1 MNLEW
6 QIAAAQHYVW
16 LEAFAAV
23 VAVIILVSSIDDLI
37 IDAWYWVHRI
47 WRRLTVLD
55 RKDYRPLTVEQLHAR
70 PEQPLAVMVPAWLEY
85 DVIAQM
91 LETMVGT
98 LDYHHYR
105 IFVGT
110 YPNDTQTIAEVERMR
125 VRYRQLERVE
135 VPHAGPTCKADC
147 LNWIIQAIVLH
158 EQRVGEPFAGIV
170 LHDSEDVLH
179 PLELKFFNYLLPRKD
194 MIQLPVVSLEREWYE
209 LVAGTYMDEFAE
221 WHAKDLV
228 VRESVTGVVPSAGVG
243 TCFSR
248 RAIQALL
255 DGTHN
260 QPFNTDSLTEDYD
273 VGSRLGKLGMR
284 SIFAR
289 FPVQFR
295 VRRKSWFGLRPD
307 RALTVTMPL
316 CVREFFPGTLRTA
329 YRQKARWVLG
339 IGLQSWEQIGW
350 KGSLATKY
358 LLFRDRKG
366 IVTSFVSVLAYLLVA
381 DFILLWM
388 LDASGATGV
397 RFPSPVDEG
406 SWLGT
411 VIGLNA
417 VALVLRLVQRV
428 YFVNRL
434 YGWEQAL
441 MSVPR
446 MVVGNVVNFLAT
458 ARAWKLFLGHLLLG
472 RDLAWDKTMH
482 DFPSTAQIART
493 RRRLG
498 DLLGG
503 WQAVDQAHLDAALA
517 EQRTRGVP
525 LGRILLSHG
534 WLDDET
540 LAEALAYQS
549 GLPRAYPDAAEIE
562 RHAACLPAQL
572 CVRWQVL
579 ALGVETPAEQPGPP
593 AEIGVP
599 SGPAAAAD
607 APVALRLAVAS
618 PLSDEAADALAAAA
632 GMPLLQSIVRESE
645 IVAGLRLL
653 RGGQEGF
660 APDAA
665 PLLGQLLVDLGL
677 VSREDFGGALVRY
690 RPDTDGRIG
699 DYLVARGVVSRAAV
713 ERAIAAQRER
723 WQAPPPDPLP
733 PGPWLGTGGGMAPS
747 AMVQA

>member
-6 QIAAAQHYVW
+6 QITAAQHYAW
-16 LEAFAAV
+16 LESFAAV
-23 VAVIILVSSIDDLI
+23 VAVIILISSLDDLV
-37 IDAWYWVHRI
+37 IDAWYWVNRL
-47 WRRLTVLD
+47 WRRFTVLD
-55 RKDYRPLTVEQLHAR
+55 RKDFRPLTAEQLHAR

-98 LDYHHYR
+98 LDYQHYR

-125 VRYRQLERVE
+125 GRYRQLERVE

-147 LNWIIQAIVLH
+147 LNWIIQAILLH
-158 EQRVGEPFAGIV
+158 ETRSGDTFAGIV

-194 MIQLPVVSLEREWYE
+194 MIQLPVVSLERDWYE

-255 DGTHN
+255 DETHN

-289 FPVQFR
+289 FPVEFR
-295 VRRKSWFGLRPD
+295 VRRKRWFGLRPD

-350 KGSLATKY
+350 KGSLVTKY

-381 DFILLWM
+381 DFVFLWLLE
-388 LDASGATGV
+388 AFGVTEV

-406 SWLGT
+406 GWLAT

-417 VALVLRLVQRV
+417 IALVLRVVQRV
-428 YFVNRL
+428 YFVHKL

-458 ARAWKLFLGHLLLG
+458 ARAWRLFLGHLLLG
-472 RDLAWDKTMH
+472 RDLVWDKTMH
-482 DFPSTAQIART
+482 DFPSTAQIARI

-498 DLLGG
+498 DLLSG
-503 WQAVDQAHLDAALA
+503 WQAVDQAHLAAALA
-517 EQRTRGVP
+517 EQRTRSLP

-549 GLPRAYPDAAEIE
+549 GLPRVHLDAAQIE
-562 RHAACLPAQL
+562 RSAGRLPTEL
-572 CVRWQVL
+572 CVRWRVL
-579 ALGVETPAEQPGPP
+579 ALDVENLADQPP
-593 AEIGVP
+593 APLEIGVASP
-599 SGPAAAAD
+599 AQAAPAAAFG
-607 APVALRLAVAS
+607 LRLAVAS
-618 PLSDEAADALAAAA
+618 PLSDEAAEALGAAA
-632 GMPLLQSIVRESE
+632 GMPLLQSIARESE
-645 IVAGLRLL
+645 IVAGMRLL
-653 RGGQEGF
+653 RGAQESF
-660 APDAA
+660 EPDAA

-677 VSREDFGGALVRY
+677 VSREDFRAALVRY
-690 RPDTDGRIG
+690 RPDQDGRIG
-699 DYLVARGVVSRAAV
+699 DYLVARGVVSRSAV
-713 ERAIAAQRER
+713 ERGIAAQRER
-723 WQAPPPDPLP
+723 WQTPAPDPLP
-733 PGPWLGTGGGMAPS
+733 PGPWQTAGDGAAGG
-747 AMVQA
+747 MVQA